1 MASNAKNIAE
11 LLNNQTTIATADLAD
26 DAVTADKIADA
37 VALGAGYYYTN
48 AGTAT
53 GNTSAGKNS
62 IIRVN
67 NKTITGNTTIGAT
80 ENASCTGPITV
91 NSGVTLTVTSGGRF
105 VAL

>member
-37 VALGAGYYYTN
+37 VALGAGYYYN
-48 AGTAT
+48 NVGAVV
-53 GNTSAGKNS
+53 GNSSTGKNS
-62 IIRVN
+62 LIRVN
-67 NKTITGNTTIGAT
+67 NKTIADDITIGAT
-80 ENASCTGPITV
+80 ENASTTGPITV
-91 NSGVTLTVTSGGRF
+91 ASGKTLTVTSGGRF

>member
-1 MASNAKNIAE
+1 MASNAKLLAE
-11 LLNNQTTIATADLAD
+11 LLESDGDVLSS
-26 DAVTADKIADA
+26 
-37 VALGAGYYYTN
+37 ALDNVVPGAGYYYTN
-48 AGTAT
+48 AGAAT

-91 NSGVTLTVTSGGRF
+91 NSGATLTVNSGGRF